1 MTRARSLVV
10 AVLVLLGTL
19 GTVQATAAPAAGNY
33 VALGDS
39 FTAGPLIPTQQRPY
53 GCLRSDR
60 NYPHLVAPDLGLEL
74 RDVSCSGA
82 DTKDMTAPQGVSPGP
97 NPPQFDALDAA
108 TEIVTLGI
116 GGNDMGFSS
125 IAEDCFTPTP
135 LGTPC
140 QDRYV
145 VDGRDE
151 ISERIAAV
159 APKVAAVLAGIAERA
174 PNADVYVV
182 GYLPIFPPEGIGCW
196 PTLPIAWDD
205 VPYLR
210 AKQHELNA
218 MLATEAA
225 DAGVTFVDA
234 EAAGQ
239 GHDACQPPVLR
250 WVEPAIPASPAAPVH
265 PNLFGMEGT
274 AAALRAALGLTPS
287 GT

>member
-159 APKVAAVLAGIAERA
+159 APKVAAVLAGVAERA

-182 GYLPIFPPEGIGCW
+182 GYLPIFPSEGIGCW